1 MPRWAL
7 FLPFALM
14 VALTALIGWRQGWLV
29 ANVTETEVIEATAA
43 TYVQMRR
50 EAGTDADAQW
60 SDCRAR
66 PDPTGTSWL
75 VVVCGP
81 EPYDPARHYTFY
93 VSRFG
98 GIERVVGPEARE

>member
-14 VALTALIGWRQGWLV
+14 VALAALFGWRQGWLV
-29 ANVTETEVIEATAA
+29 ANVTETQVIEAYAERYLAA
-43 TYVQMRR
+43 RAA
-50 EAGTDADAQW
+50 AGTGADAAR

-66 PDPTGTSWL
+66 PDPGGASWL

-81 EPYDPARHYTFY
+81 EPYDPARHYTYY
-93 VSRFG
+93 VNRFG
-98 GIERVVGPEARE
+98 GLDRVVGPEDR